1 VKLYTDFLLAM
12 LWFIFLLLFSIIAIM
27 FNSSRKTLQLL
38 PIYLD
43 LTGSTIFFNIYYL
56 KNVLCEI
63 SVLSSHRD
71 EKNIADIIIPVSAV
85 AKCADQN

>member
-1 VKLYTDFLLAM
+1 M
-12 LWFIFLLLFSIIAIM
+12 
-27 FNSSRKTLQLL
+27 

-43 LTGSTIFFNIYYL
+43 LTGSIIFLNIYYL
-56 KNVLCEI
+56 KNVLYEI

-85 AKCADQN
+85 TEYAGQNWRWKSFVSGWNYFYLQQETAATGRTEEFWFESVP

>member
-1 VKLYTDFLLAM
+1 M
-12 LWFIFLLLFSIIAIM
+12 
-27 FNSSRKTLQLL
+27 

-43 LTGSTIFFNIYYL
+43 LTGSIIFFNIYYL
-56 KNVLCEI
+56 KNVLYEI

-85 AKCADQN
+85 TEYAGQN

>member
-1 VKLYTDFLLAM
+1 
-12 LWFIFLLLFSIIAIM
+12 M
-27 FNSSRKTLQLL
+27 FNRIYKTLQLL

-56 KNVLCEI
+56 KNVLYEI

-85 AKCADQN
+85 AEYADQN